1 MIPDIDSR
9 LSRNILKSISYGL
22 PLAEVVPDHTYAQLE
37 TRLGELKRRY
47 LELRIS
53 HGARELPFSNYLFYL
68 ILQSRHQEFDF
79 KLRQGTRWSPT
90 STASRA
96 RDASR
101 P

>member
-1 MIPDIDSR
+1 MAS
-9 LSRNILKSISYGL
+9 
-22 PLAEVVPDHTYAQLE
+22 LAEVVPDHTYAQLE

-79 KLRQGTRWSPT
+79 KLRQGNSVVTNIHRFKSK
-90 STASRA
+90 
-96 RDASR
+96 DASR

>member
-53 HGARELPFSNYLFYL
+53 HGA
-68 ILQSRHQEFDF
+68 
-79 KLRQGTRWSPT
+79 
-90 STASRA
+90 
-96 RDASR
+96 
-101 P
+101 